1 MGRGTYRRLRE
12 GRESA
17 SEMID
22 LKGDGVEGAG
32 LGVAPGHSLGPAAKS
47 GIANGL
53 QINVSQVHGAPE
65 NTIRSVNDKLKMA

>member
-1 MGRGTYRRLRE
+1 MGGGTYRRLRE

-32 LGVAPGHSLGPAAKS
+32 LGVAPGHSLGAS
-47 GIANGL
+47 
-53 QINVSQVHGAPE
+53 SQEWNSEWPCRLTLARHTE
-65 NTIRSVNDKLKMA
+65 REEMQ